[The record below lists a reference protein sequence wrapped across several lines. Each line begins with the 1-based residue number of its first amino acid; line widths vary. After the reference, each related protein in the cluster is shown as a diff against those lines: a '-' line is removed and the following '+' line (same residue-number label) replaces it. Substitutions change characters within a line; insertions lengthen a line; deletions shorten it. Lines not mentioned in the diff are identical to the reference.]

1 MEKNQYSYSR
11 KVEYLIYLIYI
22 SSGKTEINRRI
33 GQIRTTIQ
41 RKRFD
46 EPKHTNKGNSSILIN
61 SCI

>member
-33 GQIRTTIQ
+33 G
-41 RKRFD
+41 
-46 EPKHTNKGNSSILIN
+46 
-61 SCI
+61 